1 MILRIYRARTAA
13 ADRGRLV
20 AHLRDHVYPANVV
33 TPGLRTFQVGLRNAD
48 GRHTDL
54 VLVSTWSDY
63 GSMVDGI
70 GSDLLRPR
78 WLEAFRD
85 RMEPNRADHYE
96 LVGEELAGV
105 IPLASAALRIF
116 TGRLA
121 PHRETFFD
129 IARKAQA
136 EQLESGD
143 ILASHIGR
151 RLADKGE
158 EAAYVV
164 VWRDAEAPAAYRGSP
179 TEPGND
185 SMWGDYFSAHSVEAY
200 DAVAQV
206 PGRPGSQDALMLAD
220 DDRRYV
226 FASPAAARLLGRP
239 AARIVGQRIE
249 DVTAPLI
256 KDGVDELWRAFVE
269 AGAQSSDF
277 ALARPDGSVVDVH
290 YEARANTPW
299 RGVHASVLAVSTGP
313 IDFDGALAASGI
325 LARYDLADAI
335 TTA

>member
-13 ADRGRLV
+13 ADRGLLV
-20 AHLRDHVYPANVV
+20 AHLRDHVAPANVM

-48 GRHTDL
+48 GQHTDL
-54 VLVSTWSDY
+54 VLVSTWVDY

-70 GSDLLRPR
+70 GPDLLRPR
-78 WLEAFRD
+78 WLDAIHH
-85 RMEPNRADHYE
+85 RMEPIRADHFE
-96 LVGEELAGV
+96 LVGEELRGV

-121 PHRETFFD
+121 AGGQTFFD
-129 IARKAQA
+129 VARKAQA
-136 EQLESGD
+136 KQLESGD
-143 ILASHIGR
+143 IIASHIGR
-151 RLADKGE
+151 RLDGKGE

-164 VWRDAEAPAAYRGSP
+164 VWRNPEAPTTYGGSP

-185 SMWGDYFSAHSVEAY
+185 TVADDYFSAHTVEAY

-206 PGRPGSQDALMLAD
+206 PGRPRSRDALLLAD

-239 AARIVGQRIE
+239 AGRIVGQRIE
-249 DVTAPLI
+249 DVTAPMI
-256 KDGVDELWRAFVE
+256 KDGVDELWQAFVE

-299 RGVHASVLAVSTGP
+299 RGVHASVLAVSP
-313 IDFDGALAASGI
+313 AAIDFDGALAASGI